1 MMAGLPL
8 YTQLNILSL
17 LGDCSQLLPKLPLLD
32 LLSQYVFGCTHSEVA
47 PAASTKLDV
56 NSAALVAALCC
67 DLYRRATFSQ
77 QQLERVNGI
86 AAAANSVL
94 DKVAICAPAA
104 AEANASRQHSLL
116 YCTAD
121 GITHRRQL
129 LGSKQQLAQSGA
141 DGPDNVTGAQAT
153 LNKADS
159 STASKR
165 PRAQELGQHEESES
179 VELTDAK
186 RRRISVEIDADEFEP
201 LVLPVP
207 PELPAFAN
215 AAAAATT
222 ATTAT
227 DKDQNTAAEQ
237 SLEAS
242 ISAVDAVAT
251 TAGSATVATSSA
263 ASSSAV
269 DTALPAAAQLLPES
283 LTEGLA
289 AARAALTA
297 AAKAPGSSREVNAA
311 AAAVASLLL
320 AAATVALPGCSSA
333 VELVCTALHTTTAAA
348 STAASS
354 KSSALEI
361 ADDVLVAICSKVVSP
376 SLSLRSCKDVVQGLL
391 LPRARALTAPASRV
405 LVTGITSVAKQRP
418 EAVVDGLLLPLL
430 CTDSSSSS
438 SSNSSDIAVGSAHC
452 ELCLRLLRQVLPKHL
467 LQGILVALCTQSSS
481 SSNSSDSCNSEATSV
496 CEWTDFTVP
505 VVTALLNMQL
515 QLSDEAVSAVAGRI
529 EAASELPAL
538 QSSLKFGTLVH
549 VLLTKYSAQA
559 AAHCAV
565 LQTANARLTTFMAKS
580 CSTALEKLRAVK

>member
-32 LLSQYVFGCTHSEVA
+32 LLSQYVFDCTHSEVA
-47 PAASTKLDV
+47 PAASTSLDV

-67 DLYRRATFSQ
+67 DLYRSATFSQ

-86 AAAANSVL
+86 AAAANRVL
-94 DKVAICAPAA
+94 DKSAICAPAA
-104 AEANASRQHSLL
+104 SETTGSKQHSLL
-116 YCTAD
+116 YSIAD
-121 GITHRRQL
+121 GITQRRQRVHSML
-129 LGSKQQLAQSGA
+129 QSAQTEPHGS
-141 DGPDNVTGAQAT
+141 DNATVAQAT
-153 LNKADS
+153 LMEVDS
-159 STASKR
+159 STAAKR
-165 PRAQELGQHEESES
+165 PRAQELDQLGESES
-179 VELTDAK
+179 SELSDVK
-186 RRRISVEIDADEFEP
+186 RRRISIEIDADELEP

-207 PELPAFAN
+207 PELPTFTK
-215 AAAAATT
+215 AAAAAT
-222 ATTAT
+222 AVNE
-227 DKDQNTAAEQ
+227 DQRSAAEQ
-237 SLEAS
+237 TLEAA
-242 ISAVDAVAT
+242 IAAVDAVAT
-251 TAGSATVATSSA
+251 AADSAIT

-269 DTALPAAAQLLPES
+269 GTAVLAAAQLLPES

-320 AAATVALPGCSSA
+320 TAATVAIPGSSSSA
-333 VELVCTALHTTTAAA
+333 VKLVCAALHTTTAAA

-354 KSSALEI
+354 KSSTVEI

-376 SLSLRSCKDVVQGLL
+376 SLGLRSCRDVVQELL

-418 EAVVDGLLLPLL
+418 EAVVDGLILPLL
-430 CTDSSSSS
+430 CTSSSSS
-438 SSNSSDIAVGSAHC
+438 SSGSSDVAVGSAQC

-467 LQGILVALCTQSSS
+467 LQGILIALCTQSSS
-481 SSNSSDSCNSEATSV
+481 SSSSDSSSTEAASGV

-529 EAASELPAL
+529 EAASEVPAL
-538 QSSLKFGTLVH
+538 QTSLKFGTLVH

-559 AAHCAV
+559 AAHCAL

-580 CSTALEKLRAVK
+580 CSTALEKLRAAVSKQ